1 MRADEAA
8 SLQAE
13 QAGNGEKEEWGE
25 EGGGERKEQNQ
36 TVRLSAVISSI
47 WLGVSSC
54 RANSGLAR

>member
-1 MRADEAA
+1 MRADG
-8 SLQAE
+8 SSQLQAE

-47 WLGVSSC
+47 WLGASSC